1 VPANRRRR
9 RAQAARARHAMT
21 SPRAEL
27 GTPARLG
34 LAAVG
39 MLCMATGVVVLVT
52 PHGAH
57 LARGFSFL
65 IVLGGALLA
74 AAWLA

>member
-21 SPRAEL
+21 KHHPEL
-27 GTPARLG
+27 RPPVRLG
-34 LAAVG
+34 LAAAGV
-39 MLCMATGVVVLVT
+39 LCMMTGVVVLVT

-65 IVLGGALLA
+65 IVLGGALIA
-74 AAWLA
+74 AACLA